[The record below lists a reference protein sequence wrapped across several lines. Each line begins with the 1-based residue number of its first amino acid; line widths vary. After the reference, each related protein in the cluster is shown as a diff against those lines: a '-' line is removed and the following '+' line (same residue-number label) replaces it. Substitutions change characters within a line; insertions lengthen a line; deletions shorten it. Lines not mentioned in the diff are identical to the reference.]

1 MIQKLAN
8 LATVGCLMLALCS
21 CKEDPELVR
30 KREEQQSEI
39 KRLQGEL
46 EVIQEK
52 LKDIPPDKTK
62 ELIEAKGEAD
72 AQVHE
77 IERLEKEVAA
87 LDVKKKEIEGKF
99 SDYKKKYPLKN

>member
-1 MIQKLAN
+1 MIPKLAN
-8 LATVGCLMLALCS
+8 LAAIGCLLLTLCS

-46 EVIQEK
+46 QIIQEK

-62 ELIEAKGEAD
+62 ELIVAKGEAD
-72 AQVHE
+72 AQALE

-87 LDVKKKEIEGKF
+87 LEVKKKEIEGKF

>member
-1 MIQKLAN
+1 MIHKLAHV
-8 LATVGCLMLALCS
+8 ATTGCLLLALCS

-30 KREEQQSEI
+30 KREEQQTEI

-62 ELIEAKGEAD
+62 ELVIAQGEAE
-72 AQVHE
+72 AQTDE
-77 IERLEKEVAA
+77 IARLEKEVATLEA
-87 LDVKKKEIEGKF
+87 KKKDVEGQF
-99 SDYKKKYPLKN
+99 SEYKKKYPLKN